1 MNEPSRRSAGR
12 ADGGGSGVAE
22 AETVT
27 ITTSE
32 LANVEI
38 TVDIFQG
45 DRDNG
50 PVANADELAAER
62 PDAAVHVV
70 EGTDHSSNGGDRGD
84 ETIERTL
91 ELFALPVGER

>member
-1 MNEPSRRSAGR
+1 VAIT
-12 ADGGGSGVAE
+12 ASG
-22 AETVT
+22 
-27 ITTSE
+27 

-70 EGTDHSSNGGDRGD
+70 EATDHSFSGGDHGD
-84 ETIERTL
+84 GTIETTL